1 MHAHGIPERLT
12 WVSDAGELRHQL
24 QGVLQGTL
32 LAGRNG
38 EVMSEGLS
46 PRQLAQTL
54 QAQLQAA
61 L

>member
-1 MHAHGIPERLT
+1 MHAHCIPERLS
-12 WVSDAGELRHQL
+12 WVGDAGELRHQL

-38 EVMSEGLS
+38 EVMGEGLS
-46 PRQLAQTL
+46 PGQLAQAL
-54 QAQLQAA
+54 QAQLQTA